1 MRRNKGLAWAILGSM
16 SIVLAQSAA
25 AQTAPAAAPAAA
37 PTTSAQAP
45 TRVLVAMDPADEGSG
60 LLSIMVTNTPL
71 SRLLGSPVNVLPV
84 RDLRDA
90 MRATRTGENDVIVA
104 PAHVIASALA
114 HGYELVAHTGGEERY
129 VLVASGGAKTVADL
143 KGRNAYFPHEDSLR
157 TYVGRGLLNQGGLS
171 VRALKQVSYQ
181 QSSIG
186 GLMSLSGGRY
196 DVTVALEQEWN
207 KWAAA
212 NPQRAQALAVS
223 RPLPAG
229 FGVVVRRDAT
239 PALRRAVVQ
248 WVTTNDSVVPGA
260 GRFRATSDSR
270 PYEYV
275 ASLGIFTPEE
285 LQGVRRVNGR
295 EALELAQRGAKLVDV
310 RTEREYKAR
319 RARNA
324 VSAPYGEKSLKEPD
338 FDSTVDSFAGL
349 NKFGKNDPLVFLCNG
364 PECWKSYKASKWARN
379 AGYTN
384 VYWLRGG
391 MPEWTTLGLPTEP

>member
-1 MRRNKGLAWAILGSM
+1 MPKRMKSRFSILTAVLIAGLA
-16 SIVLAQSAA
+16 QAA
-25 AQTAPAAAPAAA
+25 SAQTAPPAPSGGS
-37 PTTSAQAP
+37 PQ
-45 TRVLVAMDPADEGSG
+45 RVLVAMDPADEGSG
-60 LLSIMVTNTPL
+60 LLSIMVANTPL
-71 SRLLGSPVNVLPV
+71 PRLLGAPVTVLPL

-90 MRATRTGENDVIVA
+90 MRATRTGENDAIVG

-114 HGYELVAHTGGEERY
+114 YGYELVAHTGGEERY

-186 GLMSLSGGRY
+186 GLMSLGGRY
-196 DVTVALEQEWN
+196 DVTVALEQEWS

-212 NPQRAQALAVS
+212 NPQRAQALATS

-229 FGVVVRRDAT
+229 FGVVVRRDT
-239 PALRRAVVQ
+239 SPAFKRAIVQ
-248 WVTTNDSVVPGA
+248 WVTTTDNVVPGA
-260 GRFRATSDSR
+260 PRFRATSDPR

-275 ASLGIFTPEE
+275 ASLGIVTPEE
-285 LQGVRRVNGR
+285 LQGVKRVGAR

-310 RTEREYKAR
+310 RTEREFKTK
-319 RARNA
+319 RARGAIN
-324 VSAPYGEKSLKEPD
+324 VPYGEKSLKEPD
-338 FDSTVDSFAGL
+338 FDATVDSFAGL
-349 NKFGKNDPLVFLCNG
+349 AKLGKGEPLVFLCNG
-364 PECWKSYKASKWARN
+364 AECWKSYKASKWARN

-391 MPEWTTLGLPTEP
+391 MPEWVALGLPTEP